1 MRVLTMTDGKRE
13 HISSPQN
20 FVDLIDQYMGDDAL
34 SYYIEQIEALCSCA
48 HSMCEYIDDLVYLK
62 AEIEKMV
69 AANGLP

>member
-1 MRVLTMTDGKRE
+1 MHTLTMLDGKLE
-13 HISSPQN
+13 YISSPRD
-20 FVDLIDQYMGDDAL
+20 FVDLIEQYMGDDAL

-48 HSMCEYIDDLVYLK
+48 HSMCEYIDDIVYLK

>member
-34 SYYIEQIEALCSCA
+34 SYYIEQIEAL
-48 HSMCEYIDDLVYLK
+48 
-62 AEIEKMV
+62 
-69 AANGLP
+69 